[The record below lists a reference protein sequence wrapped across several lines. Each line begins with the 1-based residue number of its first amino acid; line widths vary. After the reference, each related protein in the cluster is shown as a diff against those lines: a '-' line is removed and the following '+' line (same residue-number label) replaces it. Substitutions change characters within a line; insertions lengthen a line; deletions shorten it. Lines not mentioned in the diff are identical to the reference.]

1 MLGRGQGGDGA
12 GGGSSSG
19 HADFDDSVPS
29 PAPGIN
35 GDNGAAPFSGGFAE
49 AETLTANLNQI
60 RGVVLEKVVEYLV
73 WKQKYNDSTA
83 DTDIPHFQNRIPP
96 EIALEL

>member
-1 MLGRGQGGDGA
+1 MLGRGQA
-12 GGGSSSG
+12 GEGVL
-19 HADFDDSVPS
+19 DDLNESTS
-29 PAPGIN
+29 AGIN
-35 GDNGAAPFSGGFAE
+35 GDSHGDAFTGGFAE
-49 AETLTANLNQI
+49 AETLTARLNQI

-83 DTDIPHFQNRIPP
+83 DVDIPHFQNRIPP